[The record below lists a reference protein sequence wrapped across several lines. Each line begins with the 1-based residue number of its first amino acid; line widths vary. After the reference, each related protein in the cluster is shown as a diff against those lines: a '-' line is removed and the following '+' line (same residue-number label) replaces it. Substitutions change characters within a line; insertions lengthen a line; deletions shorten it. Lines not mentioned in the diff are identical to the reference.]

1 MPSIPQFL
9 LGRHLTS
16 VVITPQTVAA
26 NGALSDGTAK
36 TMTTVVD
43 SIQKSISPVH
53 EEINAVNSTRANNV
67 LTHDDGSLTLSII
80 EVNNGGDPDPLEAIV
95 MTNDVFKVVF
105 TKGTATGSTVT
116 WTDYFTRGQCSF
128 GISGRGK
135 QIASLELV
143 QVDAG
148 SSTSTRVVA

>member
-9 LGRHLTS
+9 LGRDLTS

-36 TMTTVVD
+36 TVTTVVD
-43 SIQKSISPVH
+43 SIQASINPVH
-53 EEINAVNSTRANNV
+53 EEINPVNSTLANNV
-67 LTHDDGSLTLSII
+67 ITHDDSSLTLSII
-80 EVNNGGDPDPLEAIV
+80 EVNNGSDPNPLEAIV
-95 MTNDVFKVVF
+95 LTNDVFKVVF

-116 WTDYFTRGQCSF
+116 WTGYFTRGSCNF

-135 QIASLELV
+135 QIASLELL

-148 SSTSTRVVA
+148 ASTFTRALA